1 MKRENKTKK
10 RSRISEDMVKSNYLM
25 FKYNVDIRLL
35 NQLRLMQ
42 EDSDKP
48 LNLNIPN

>member
-1 MKRENKTKK
+1 ML
-10 RSRISEDMVKSNYLM
+10 VKSNYLM
-25 FKYNVDIRLL
+25 YKYNVDLNL
-35 NQLRLMQ
+35 FNQLRMMQ